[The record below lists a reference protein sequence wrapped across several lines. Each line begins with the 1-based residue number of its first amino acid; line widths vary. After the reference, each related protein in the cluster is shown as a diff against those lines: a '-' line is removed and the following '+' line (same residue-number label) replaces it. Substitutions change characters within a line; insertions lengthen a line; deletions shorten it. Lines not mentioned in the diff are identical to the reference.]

1 MSRRIRWLAN
11 PYGALF
17 RSRPFARFWT
27 GFTISALGDAMTRV
41 ALVWFVYQATKSP
54 EAVGILLLCYTGPV
68 LIGGLLAGY
77 LLDRFDRGR
86 VMLVDNLIRGLA
98 VGLIPLLYALGALA
112 LWQLY
117 VVAGIYGFLYMI
129 TLAGTPSLI
138 PSLANEEQL
147 SAANALETLSYTV
160 TGVLGPPIAGL
171 LIAWV
176 GAPGVL
182 LLDAASYA
190 VFVVAL
196 AGMPQLAPQSS
207 SAVGQRPLDA
217 PIRAYR
223 LRDAV
228 RLMLSN
234 RVLLSTTVMFILFNV
249 GFGFLAVW
257 LPVFAASLPGDGA
270 TLYGVLLGA
279 LALGEMVGATLAGG
293 FTGSRGL
300 GILICLAQLLSG
312 LSLALLLVGQALGWP
327 LAGALAGLTL
337 LGVFSAPLTIWAQT
351 LRMQIIPEP
360 LRGRTFALLR
370 TLMQGAGPLASAVA
384 GFALPL
390 IGATSVLGAA
400 AALIGVPGLVGT
412 QVRELRI
419 APKASNAA
427 AIGMD

>member
-1 MSRRIRWLAN
+1 MSRRIRSLAN
-11 PYGALF
+11 PYGELF

-68 LIGGLLAGY
+68 LVGGLLAGY

-117 VVAGIYGFLYMI
+117 VVAGLYGFLYMI

-138 PSLANEEQL
+138 PSLARDEQL

-190 VFVVAL
+190 IFVVAL
-196 AGMPQLAPQSS
+196 AGMPQLAPQST
-207 SAVGQRPLDA
+207 AANYGALDG
-217 PIRAYR
+217 PVRAYR

-257 LPVFAASLPGDGA
+257 LPVFADSLSGDGA

-279 LALGEMVGATLAGG
+279 LALGEMVGATLAGSS
-293 FTGSRGL
+293 TGSRGL

-312 LSLALLLVGQALGWP
+312 LSLTLLLMGQAIGWP

-337 LGVFSAPLTIWAQT
+337 LGIFSAPLTIWAQT

-370 TLMQGAGPLASAVA
+370 TLMQGAGPLASALA

-390 IGATSVLGAA
+390 IGATSLLGAA
-400 AALIGVPGLVGT
+400 AALIGVPGLAGT
-412 QVRELRI
+412 QVRELRV
-419 APKASNAA
+419 ASSASKAA
-427 AIGMD
+427 AIVIE